1 MGTNR
6 IPVGYHGKKKFKTT
20 WGILEE
26 RKEKKTSI
34 SFLAKRKH
42 FVFQFASQD
51 LHVVSILLTTL

>member
-51 LHVVSILLTTL
+51 LHVVSIL